1 MSGSLVI
8 DSCVALKWFVDE
20 HDSTSAHRLLTSDL
34 DLVAPDLILV
44 ELANAFRKN
53 ARLQRM
59 PVEQLERAM
68 ETAHRIFTTQIA
80 SSALIDEALLLA
92 RDIDHPVYDCIYVV
106 AARRAGAPLVTS
118 DSRLVAKVA
127 GTSDKDRVILLEH
140 WKP

>member
-59 PVEQLERAM
+59 PVEQLERVM
-68 ETAHRIFTTQIA
+68 ETAHRMFTTQIA